1 MYIALGGFTVQP
13 HLARTYT
20 GIGESDDSI
29 ILQVCDEIINIL
41 QNDARLDD
49 VNDNDIKIGKEEDM
63 RNVARVIG
71 FPAILVIPGSDDIE
85 PISVAKE
92 QHTMTVYV
100 MPIHKGYDDSV
111 DIRSIINLGDG
122 VYDALIEK
130 QNLNG
135 KAERVFITKDD
146 PSYISRKNSVL
157 YFELLKCEIWK
168 VTMGAT

>member
-1 MYIALGGFTVQP
+1 MYISLGGFTVQG

-41 QNDARLDD
+41 KNDARLDS

-63 RNVARVIG
+63 KNVARVIG
-71 FPAILVIPGSDDIE
+71 FPTILVIPGSDDIE

-92 QHTMTVYV
+92 KHTMKVYV
-100 MPIHKGYDDSV
+100 MPIHKGYNKPS
-111 DIRSIINLGDG
+111 DIREIINLGDG
-122 VYDALIEK
+122 VYDSLIEK

-146 PSYISRKNSVL
+146 PSYITRANSVL
-157 YFELLKCEIWK
+157 YFELLICEIWK
-168 VTMGAT
+168 ITMGAT